1 MAHCHFNLLISAI
14 KNTSLLCSPTI
25 LHAPIMSTLSTRFA
39 DHPAIAAQRRATVPL
54 TSTQRLQL
62 ANQRFSVDEFVLQQG
77 VQAQLRRA
85 ATVQSVDYG
94 VGTCIEVSC
103 VEVAPARALASFRW
117 PIKRRNRR
125 VEESSRRA
133 VEEWEQRRRRER
145 LQRAGEG
152 EVIEVRGKR
161 KLSHQ
166 LSEGVVGVREFGRKV
181 VRRVSKVS

>member
-1 MAHCHFNLLISAI
+1 M
-14 KNTSLLCSPTI
+14 
-25 LHAPIMSTLSTRFA
+25 STRFA
-39 DHPAIAAQRRATVPL
+39 DHPAIAAQRRAAVPL
-54 TSTQRLQL
+54 TSAQRLEQ
-62 ANQRFSVDEFVLQQG
+62 AYRRFSVDEFVLQQG

-85 ATVQSVDYG
+85 VTAASIDYG

-103 VEVAPARALASFRW
+103 VEIAPARALSSFRW

-133 VEEWEQRRRRER
+133 VEVWEERRRRDR